1 MANESDFGLVET
13 NLDLVKNIEQIK
25 KSSKT
30 FEKEMQVKF
39 SKVNERA
46 RTLAYYKQRMVE
58 DLNFTLKTE
67 TKNLVDY

>member
-30 FEKEMQVKF
+30 FEKEMQAKF

-46 RTLAYYKQRMVE
+46 RTLAYYKQRLVE